1 MSEPYY
7 TPKQLA
13 GRLQVS
19 TTTLRRY
26 EKLGLIP
33 EIDRTA
39 SNRRCYEEVHL
50 QAFATIR
57 ALLKG
62 YGIPVV
68 YETMKNVKRGNVEE
82 ALWLLNR
89 EQYKIQEE
97 KLRVEEIHSLIRNT
111 DFSEYRRV
119 KIKEFMTIG
128 EVARIAGVNTSAIR
142 HWEQEGLIASRRNK
156 ENRYRVFTPSE
167 LKKIIVI
174 SSLRQTVY
182 FIENMRSLLNDLD
195 HMQLPRLEKSFQVA
209 LQKLNSR
216 LLSQF
221 QGIAILMEYVALL
234 DKGHVR

>member
-13 GRLQVS
+13 DRLQVS

-33 EIDRTA
+33 EIARTA

-68 YETMKNVKRGNVEE
+68 YETMKNAKRGNVEE

-221 QGIAILMEYVALL
+221 QGIATLMEYVALL
-234 DKGHVR
+234 DKGRVR